1 MEWPTTAQA
10 ACAVQAQLRKQVRI
24 AEHPDPIRLVAGVDA
39 GFADDGATIRAAVVV
54 LTLPD
59 LRPVAYQLVHQP
71 TPFPY
76 IPGLLS
82 FREAPAILA
91 AIEQLDSMPDLI
103 ICDGHGIAHPRRF
116 GIASHI
122 GVILDRPTIGCA
134 KSLLIG
140 THAPLAAERGAAV
153 PLQHN
158 GQQIGRVVRTRTRVR
173 PVYVSPGHRVG
184 LDQAVELVMQCTTR
198 YRLPETTRYAHNL
211 ASHGRVP
218 PG

>member
-10 ACAVQAQLRKQVRI
+10 ACTVQAQLCKQVRI

-116 GIASHI
+116 GCN
-122 GVILDRPTIGCA
+122 R
-134 KSLLIG
+134 
-140 THAPLAAERGAAV
+140 
-153 PLQHN
+153 
-158 GQQIGRVVRTRTRVR
+158 R
-173 PVYVSPGHRVG
+173 PVRR
-184 LDQAVELVMQCTTR
+184 Q
-198 YRLPETTRYAHNL
+198 
-211 ASHGRVP
+211 
-218 PG
+218 